1 MVMTS
6 SFVLLVCNAL
16 TRIYSVQCGAAH
28 VVGGRVVV
36 AVEDRH
42 RFIHI
47 KADNNIMLLEGLI
60 FLKRQVVDMDRTV
73 CDVLRN
79 KRRTLSPILLH
90 WEEEV
95 GVGGKKKLSAVRR
108 KKRFSYIVEKEE
120 DLING
125 ASVNNV

>member
-16 TRIYSVQCGAAH
+16 TPMYGAVH

-60 FLKRQVVDMDRTV
+60 FLKRQVVDTDRTAD
-73 CDVLRN
+73 CDAATTITTPASMGG
-79 KRRTLSPILLH
+79 RR
-90 WEEEV
+90 
-95 GVGGKKKLSAVRR
+95 RR
-108 KKRFSYIVEKEE
+108 RKEIERRPTKKKRFSYSVGEEE